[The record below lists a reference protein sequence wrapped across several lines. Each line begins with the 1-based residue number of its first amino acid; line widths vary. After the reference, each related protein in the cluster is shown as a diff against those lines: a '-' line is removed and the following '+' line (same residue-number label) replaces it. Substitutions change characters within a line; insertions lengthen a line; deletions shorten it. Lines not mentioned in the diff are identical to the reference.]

1 MSYKKLL
8 ILGLVLVFILSLS
21 GLSFAK
27 TKITYWQFMMNDET
41 AKKIVSQFE
50 KENPDIQVEVVQL
63 SWANGLDKITTSI
76 AAGTPPDVVEL
87 GNTWVANFAANGA
100 IEDLSDWAASVKDKY
115 SGWETTEYKGK
126 YYAIP
131 WLLGT
136 RALFYNV
143 GLFEKAG
150 LNPDNPP
157 ETWEDVYRAA
167 EKIDALGD
175 GIYGIGLC
183 SGENYSPWQ
192 QWFLPAVW
200 SNGGS
205 ILKNNY
211 TKANLTS
218 CEVRETAKF
227 YQALSK
233 HALKSKQGDLAK
245 AFGEGKLGMYV
256 SGAWDIGTLMNDY
269 PDTEFDVALIPKASL
284 WKGAHVSFAGAEVL
298 AIPVAGKHKEAVREF
313 IEFLIRPDIAMQ
325 ITKLVPSVF
334 PSAVGADKDPWF
346 DEHPLH
352 LVFYEQN
359 KTTRPAPPIPSW
371 TKVQAALSEM
381 VEALILE
388 GKDVDSTL
396 NYYNK
401 KVQAILDVGK

>member
-1 MSYKKLL
+1 MSRKTLFV
-8 ILGLVLVFILSLS
+8 LGLIVIFTLSITS
-21 GLSFAK
+21 LSFAK

-41 AKKIVSQFE
+41 AKKIIGQFE
-50 KENPDIQVEVVQL
+50 KENPDITVEVVQL
-63 SWANGLDKITTSI
+63 SWSNGLDKITTSI
-76 AAGTPPDVVEL
+76 AAWTPPDVVEL

-100 IEDLSDWAASVKDKY
+100 ILDLSDWAQKIKGKY

-136 RALFYNV
+136 RALFYNI

-157 ETWEDVYRAA
+157 QTWEDVYRAA
-167 EKIDALGD
+167 KKISALGND
-175 GIYGIGLC
+175 IYGIGLC
-183 SGENYSPWQ
+183 AGENYSPWQ

-200 SNGGS
+200 SNNGS
-205 ILKNNY
+205 ILSKNY

-218 CEVRETAKF
+218 CAVRETALF
-227 YQALSK
+227 YQKLAK
-233 HALKSKQGDLAK
+233 YALKSKQADLAK

-256 SGAWDIGTLMNDY
+256 SGAWDIGSLSNNY
-269 PDTEFDVALIPKASL
+269 PDTEFDVALIPKASS

-298 AIPVAGKHKEAVREF
+298 ALPKDGKHKDAAKKL
-313 IEFLIRPDIAMQ
+313 IEFLIRPDVAMQ

-334 PSAVGADKDPWF
+334 PSAIGADKDPWF

-359 KTTRPAPPIPSW
+359 KTTKPAPPIPSW
-371 TKVQAALSEM
+371 TKVQAVLSEV
-381 VEALILE
+381 VEKLILE

-401 KVQAILDVGK
+401 KIQAILDLGK